1 MSEIVVVH
9 GYAGS
14 GKSTQCS
21 RLASDGLNE
30 VMVQHIPAGNRL
42 RGIRTGSEPSE
53 FSRYINAPNAP
64 SPLPDW
70 VVEGTIFEA
79 INDGDNSLTLVDGY
93 PRHPRAVESFR
104 ESVLRNRH
112 RLLGTVA
119 LQLSVDVSI
128 ERIVARGKRDGEQ
141 VRGGD
146 MREFAEHRYQLDTQT
161 TNLAI
166 DALSQIAPVRFIDAA
181 DDIPTVYSRFI
192 TEIESL
198 RSHPLR
204 STQRPR

>member
-1 MSEIVVVH
+1 MTEIVVVH
-9 GYAGS
+9 GYVGS

-30 VMVQHIPAGNRL
+30 VTVQHISAGNRL

-70 VVEGTIFEA
+70 VVEGTILEA
-79 INDGDNSLTLVDGY
+79 INNGDNLLTLVDGY
-93 PRHPRAVESFR
+93 PRHPKAVESFR
-104 ESVLRNRH
+104 ESVLRDQH

-119 LQLSVDVSI
+119 LQLSMDVSI

-141 VRGGD
+141 VKGSD
-146 MREFAEHRYQLDTQT
+146 IREFAEYRYKLDIQT

-181 DDIPTVYSRFI
+181 DDIPTVYSRFVA
-192 TEIESL
+192 EIEDL
-198 RSHPLR
+198 RS
-204 STQRPR
+204 